1 MRALRGH
8 QGVPHRNRLHVGCLH
23 RGPLRRADLLKT
35 FERIVNLAIKNDV
48 QLLLISG
55 EPRVESICEARNGRE
70 AVAAIRD
77 QQPNLVLLDVQM
89 PRLDGFAVVEAIG
102 ADRMPSVI
110 FVTAHDQYAVRAFEI
125 SAVDYLLKPVTAERF
140 RTAFARATSRLQ
152 GPADESARQM
162 ITMLDAIAHPARR
175 LSRFAIRSAERTIFV
190 PVDAVD
196 WIEASQNYVCLHV
209 GQASHLVHVSMNN
222 IEAALDPD
230 RFLRVHR
237 SHIVNLDAVDRMI
250 GLDDSRFEVRM
261 KNGAQIPVSRA
272 RSQEIRRLSR

>member
-1 MRALRGH
+1 MRLKVLIADDE
-8 QGVPHRNRLHVGCLH
+8 
-23 RGPLRRADLLKT
+23 PLAREGLKLLM
-35 FERIVNLAIKNDV
+35 
-48 QLLLISG
+48 SG
-55 EPRVESICEARNGRE
+55 EPRVDSICEARNGRE
-70 AVAAIRD
+70 AVAAIRE

-152 GPADESARQM
+152 APAADDSARQM
-162 ITMLDAIAHPARR
+162 ITMLDAIAHPPRR
-175 LSRFAIRSAERTIFV
+175 LSRFAISSAERPIFV
-190 PVDAVD
+190 PVQAVD

-209 GQASHLVHVSMNN
+209 GAATHLVHVSMNS

-230 RFLRVHR
+230 CFLRVHR
-237 SHIVNLDAVDRMI
+237 SHIVNVTRIKQVWSVARGQYVIELASGARVPSGRTYGDR
-250 GLDDSRFEVRM
+250 VRELLA
-261 KNGAQIPVSRA
+261 NPF
-272 RSQEIRRLSR
+272 

>member
-1 MRALRGH
+1 VRLKVLIADDEPLAREGLKLLMR
-8 QGVPHRNRLHVGCLH
+8 
-23 RGPLRRADLLKT
+23 
-35 FERIVNLAIKNDV
+35 
-48 QLLLISG
+48 G
-55 EPRVESICEARNGRE
+55 EPRVDSICEARNGRE
-70 AVAAIRD
+70 AVTAIRE

-152 GPADESARQM
+152 APAADDSARQM
-162 ITMLDAIAHPARR
+162 ITMLDAIAHPPRR

-190 PVDAVD
+190 PVQAVD

-209 GQASHLVHVSMNN
+209 GAATHLVHVSMNS

-230 RFLRVHR
+230 CFLRVHR
-237 SHIVNLDAVDRMI
+237 SHIVNVTRIKQVWSVARGQYVIELASGARVPSGRTYGDR
-250 GLDDSRFEVRM
+250 VRELLA
-261 KNGAQIPVSRA
+261 NPF
-272 RSQEIRRLSR
+272 